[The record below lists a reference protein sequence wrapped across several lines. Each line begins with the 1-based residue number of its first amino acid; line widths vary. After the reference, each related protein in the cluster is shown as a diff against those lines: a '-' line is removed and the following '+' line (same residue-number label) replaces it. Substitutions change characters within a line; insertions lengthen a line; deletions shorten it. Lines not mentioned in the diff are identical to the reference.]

1 MRLRLLIV
9 RHGQTDWNVAGRFQG
24 QSDIPLNAVGL
35 DQAAAAARRFART
48 ASAGARLLPAGS
60 GSEPAIAAIYAS
72 DLRRA
77 WQTAEIIHASIS
89 NHLAIPLIP
98 EPRLREMSFGKW
110 EGLTYAEIRDRF
122 PADLSRWHA
131 DMQHAPPPEGEPFP
145 AFAGRIEAAYAAI
158 LAAHP
163 GQTALIVA
171 HGGPLQTLIALA
183 LGLPAASFWQ
193 FHLSNASL
201 SEIKV
206 YPEGAILNLLND
218 CAHLE

>member
-1 MRLRLLIV
+1 MAT
-9 RHGQTDWNVAGRFQG
+9 TD
-24 QSDIPLNAVGL
+24 
-35 DQAAAAARRFART
+35 
-48 ASAGARLLPAGS
+48 ARLLPAEPAT
-60 GSEPAIAAIYAS
+60 EPAIAAIYAS

-89 NHLAIPLIP
+89 NHQPIPLIP
-98 EPRLREMSFGKW
+98 EPRLREMSFGAW

-131 DMQHAPPPEGEPFP
+131 DMQHAPPPDGEPFQ
-145 AFAGRIEAAYAAI
+145 AFARRVADAYADI
-158 LAAHP
+158 LDAHP
-163 GQTALIVA
+163 GETALIIA
-171 HGGPLQTLIALA
+171 HGGPLQTLIAQA

-201 SEIKV
+201 SEMKI
-206 YPEGAILNLLND
+206 YPEGAILNQLND